1 MTDHNDPIFP
11 DEPRLN
17 QVPVKDASLGN
28 RGAASRKPSSKKRM
42 LWMLV
47 GAIVVFGGVF
57 GVKAF
62 MSAGMN
68 QFFDTMP
75 QPPASVSVA
84 VAKAERWR
92 DGAEAVG
99 TFVAVNGADVTTE
112 AGGVIREILFNP
124 GQRVKAGTVLVR
136 LNTANEE
143 ATLRALDA
151 AAKLAVSQRDRW
163 RELGQQKLVSLAD
176 VEQRAADA
184 ASALAQVEAQRAL
197 IAQKTIRAPFDGT
210 LGIRKANL
218 GQFIAPGSPIV
229 NLQSI
234 SPIFL
239 DFTLPQQRMDQ
250 LIEGATIR
258 ATVDSLP
265 GRTFDGRITAI
276 EPLIDTETRSVK
288 VQATF
293 ANGDSA
299 LRPGTFAKVGFDLGG
314 EQSVIVIPQTA
325 VSFNPYGN
333 AVYVIR
339 ETRYGPDE
347 KDMQGKPLT
356 GVKLVVQQRFI
367 KTGATRGDLVA
378 VTEGLK
384 PGERVVTSGLLK
396 LRNEAVV
403 TINNTVQPSADSAP
417 KPDNS

>member
-1 MTDHNDPIFP
+1 MTDRNDSNRH
-11 DEPRLN
+11 DETR
-17 QVPVKDASLGN
+17 
-28 RGAASRKPSSKKRM
+28 AAQRKPSSKKRM
-42 LWMLV
+42 ALMLI
-47 GAIVVFGGVF
+47 GATVIFGGVF
-57 GVKAF
+57 AVKAV
-62 MSAGMN
+62 MNTGMN
-68 QFFDTMP
+68 EFFDNMP
-75 QPPASVSVA
+75 QPTASVSAA
-84 VAKAERWR
+84 VARAERWR

-99 TFVAVNGADVTTE
+99 TFVAVNGTDVTTE
-112 AGGVIREILFNP
+112 AGGVIRAILFEP

-143 ATLRALDA
+143 ATLRALEA
-151 AAKLAVSQRDRW
+151 AAKLAASQRDRW
-163 RELGQQKLVSLAD
+163 RELGQQKLVSLD
-176 VEQRAADA
+176 EVEQRAADA

-218 GQFIAPGSPIV
+218 GQYIAPGSPIV

-250 LIEGATIR
+250 LVEGTIIR

-293 ANGDSA
+293 LNEDSN

-314 EQSVIVIPQTA
+314 EQSVVVIPQTA

-333 AVYVIR
+333 AVFVIR
-339 ETRYGPDE
+339 ETQYGPDE
-347 KDMQGKPLT
+347 KGKDGKPLT
-356 GVKLVVQQRFI
+356 GSKLVVQQRFI

-396 LRNEAVV
+396 LRNDATV
-403 TINNTVQPSADSAP
+403 TINNKIEPSAEIAP

>member
-1 MTDHNDPIFP
+1 MIDRNDSTLH
-11 DEPRLN
+11 DEHR
-17 QVPVKDASLGN
+17 
-28 RGAASRKPSSKKRM
+28 AAPRKPSSKKRM
-42 LWMLV
+42 TWMLIGTTV
-47 GAIVVFGGVF
+47 IFGGVF
-57 GVKAF
+57 AVKAV
-62 MSAGMN
+62 MNTGMN
-68 QFFDTMP
+68 EFFDNMP

-92 DGAEAVG
+92 ESAEAVG
-99 TFVAVNGADVTTE
+99 TFVAINGADVTTE
-112 AGGVIREILFNP
+112 AGGVIREILFEP

-250 LIEGATIR
+250 LTEGTAIR

-276 EPLIDTETRSVK
+276 EPLIDADTRSVK

-293 ANGDSA
+293 VNNDNA
-299 LRPGTFAKVGFDLGG
+299 LRPGTFAKVGFDLGS
-314 EQSVIVIPQTA
+314 EQSVVVIPQTA

-339 ETRYGPDE
+339 ETQYGPDE
-347 KDMQGKPLT
+347 KDMQGQSLT

-396 LRNEAVV
+396 LRNDAVV
-403 TINNTVQPSADSAP
+403 TINNKVQPSADSAP